1 MDTTGMYL
9 VCQVI
14 RRGKMLLDDKKNV
27 AQNPYRRPYAG
38 GVLEVSSI
46 LREKE
51 ERDKMLHEADLRSA
65 VFNMPL
71 YLW

>member
-1 MDTTGMYL
+1 MYL
-9 VCQVI
+9 VCQLI

-38 GVLEVSSI
+38 GALEVSSI
-46 LREKE
+46 LKANE
-51 ERDKMLHEADLRSA
+51 ERDKMVHDDDLRSA
-65 VFNMPL
+65 LYNMPL